1 MSLQALRPPCRTWV
15 RLSKY
20 TSLGLGGE
28 AELFFIPETIEE
40 LREEVLWCGMERL
53 PLKLL
58 GGGTNV
64 ACRDETLQGAI
75 ISTGS
80 LNRACHNGRR
90 IRVQAGFP
98 LAALVKRCCELGL
111 SGLEALAGI
120 PGTVGGAIA
129 MNAGGKYGNI
139 GPLADE
145 VRTLTIRGEERVYRK
160 PAEHF
165 GYRGSN
171 FHGEIITEAVLCLAL
186 SSTDAVGK
194 LMRTI
199 LREKLGTQPL
209 SQRSAGCV
217 FKNPSGDSAGRL
229 IDECGLKGR
238 RIGGMQVS
246 QVHANFIVNAG
257 DGTFGQFRELVQLIK
272 NEVRAR
278 FGVELELEV
287 SLF

>member
-1 MSLQALRPPCRTWV
+1 MNFQALRPPCRTRV
-15 RLSKY
+15 RLSTY

-53 PLKLL
+53 PVRLL

-64 ACRDETLQGAI
+64 ACRDEVLEGAVI
-75 ISTGS
+75 TTGT

-98 LAALVKRCCELGL
+98 LAALVKRCCDLGL
-111 SGLEALAGI
+111 SGMEPLAGI
-120 PGTVGGAIA
+120 PGSVGGAIA

-139 GPLADE
+139 GPLAEE
-145 VRTLTIRGEERVYRK
+145 VRTLTVQGEERVYRQPSNK
-160 PAEHF
+160 F
-165 GYRGSN
+165 GYRGSD
-171 FHGEIITEAVLCLAL
+171 FRGEIITEVVLCLTL
-186 SSTDAVGK
+186 SSPDAVAK
-194 LMRTI
+194 LMRSI

-217 FKNPSGDSAGRL
+217 FKNPPGDSAGRL
-229 IDECGLKGR
+229 IDECGLKGS

-246 QVHANFIVNAG
+246 PVHANFIVNAG

-272 NEVRAR
+272 DEVRAR